1 MLPHAAARL
10 APLGLAVLL
19 LSSSGCGSATAPD
32 PVLQTET
39 FTGTLQPL
47 GLDFKTFSVATTS
60 STTDLSVSV
69 DSLKT
74 VADGTSVTG
83 ITIGV
88 GFGTVSNATCSLQV
102 QTATATLGQELFAP
116 NGASAGAYCVEI
128 TTVPP
133 GRPAAPS
140 TLTEPVNYSM
150 TVRHY

>member
-88 GFGTVSNATCSLQV
+88 GFGLRV
-102 QTATATLGQELFAP
+102 QRHLLA
-116 NGASAGAYCVEI
+116 AGADRDRHPRGRSSSLRTAPPPAPI
-128 TTVPP
+128 AWRFTTVPP
-133 GRPAAPS
+133 GRPAVP
-140 TLTEPVNYSM
+140 PP
-150 TVRHY
+150 